1 MKYIPPEIVNE
12 VKKIDLFTYLKTYE
26 PHELIHIS
34 GGEYKT
40 KTHGSLKISN
50 GMWNWF
56 KGGIGGK
63 SAVDYLIKMEGYSF
77 VEAIGH
83 ILEKMEISKVVP
95 YENKLTKEDK
105 KLVLPL
111 PNKTNS
117 KVISYLCSRGI
128 DREIVMECI
137 DKNMIYE
144 DINHNVVFVGY
155 DEKNIAKYAMCRATN
170 CSRFMHDISGS
181 TKQYSFQLNS
191 IESSKSVHL
200 FESAIDLLSY
210 ATLLKLT
217 GQNYRNYNLISLS
230 GVYQPAKIIEQ
241 SKMPISLKRYLE
253 SNKEITKIYL
263 HLDNDIAGRNAT
275 KALKFVLEKDYEVI
289 DNPPPKGK
297 DINDYLCDLLGKN
310 VIKSKEN
317 SSFSRY

>member
-1 MKYIPPEIVNE
+1 MKYIPPEIVDE
-12 VKKIDLFTYLKTYE
+12 VKKIDLFTYLKSCE
-26 PHELIHIS
+26 PNELIHIS

-40 KTHGSLKISN
+40 KTHSSLKISN

-56 KGGIGGK
+56 RGGIGGK
-63 SAVDYLIKMEGYSF
+63 NAVDYLMKMEGYSF
-77 VEAIGH
+77 VEAVGH
-83 ILEKMEISKVVP
+83 ILEKMQISKVVQ
-95 YENKLTKEDK
+95 YENKVPQEEK

-128 DREIVMECI
+128 DREIIIDCI
-137 DKNMIYE
+137 NKNMIYE
-144 DINHNVVFVGY
+144 DINYNVVFVGY

-170 CSRFMHDISGS
+170 SSRFMHDISGS

-191 IESSKSVHL
+191 LNKSKSVHL

-241 SKMPISLKRYLE
+241 SKVPVLLKKYLE
-253 SNKEITKIYL
+253 NNKEITKIYL
-263 HLDNDIAGRNAT
+263 HLDNDTAGRNAT
-275 KALKFVLEKDYEVI
+275 KALKLILEKDYEVI

-297 DINDYLCDLLGKN
+297 DINDYLCDLLNTK
-310 VIKSKEN
+310 K
-317 SSFSRY
+317 